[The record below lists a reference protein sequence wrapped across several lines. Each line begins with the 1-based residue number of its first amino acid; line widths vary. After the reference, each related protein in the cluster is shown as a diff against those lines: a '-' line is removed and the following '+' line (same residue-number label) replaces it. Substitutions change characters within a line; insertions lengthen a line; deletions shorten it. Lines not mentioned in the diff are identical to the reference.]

1 MQLFQCLTI
10 AAILHAL
17 IWYITP
23 SERLQLRSE
32 LPIEVAYIES
42 DSQNRPS
49 QDKMIVDPQL
59 QKLQEK
65 VDDLKKKARFLADK
79 TTRTKVEQALQGPNA
94 INQQLRKPEKQQQK
108 PQAQK
113 SDPWA
118 PPGLDSAPALARE
131 ELQKG
136 ATKKANSDDF
146 TINVGS
152 EVMQKFLPEVK
163 SGSFTSLN
171 ADQFLFYTFHA
182 RTSQQIGNRWTENLR
197 YLLNRMPTS
206 EYDRVARGSN
216 ITEFEV
222 LMTPEGKF
230 VKVLYHRRSQSEEL
244 DEAAVLAIVRASP
257 FVNPPEEMVQ
267 DDGYIHLNYSFR
279 VHLKPRSWANK

>member
-1 MQLFQCLTI
+1 MQLFQYLT
-10 AAILHAL
+10 AAIILHAL

-23 SERLQLRSE
+23 SERLQIQSE
-32 LPIEVAYIES
+32 LPIEVSYI
-42 DSQNRPS
+42 DSENQNKPS
-49 QDKMIVDPQL
+49 KDAMIVDPQM
-59 QKLQEK
+59 QALQEK
-65 VDDLKKKARFLADK
+65 VDNLKRKVKFLADK
-79 TTRTKVEQALQGPNA
+79 TTRTKKEQALQGRNA
-94 INQQLRKPEKQQQK
+94 INQQTRKPEKA
-108 PQAQK
+108 PQK
-113 SDPWA
+113 SKWDP
-118 PPGLDSAPALARE
+118 PSLDGAPALARKGLQE
-131 ELQKG
+131 GIDQKG
-136 ATKKANSDDF
+136 SENDF

-206 EYDRVARGSN
+206 EYDRIARGTN
-216 ITEFEV
+216 VTEFEV

-230 VKVLYHRRSQSEEL
+230 VKVLYHRKSKSEEL

-279 VHLKPRSWANK
+279 VHLRPRSWANK